1 MNNPYTAMIIP
12 GMISYMAEQ
21 PVVARREYTDDPM
34 RSAGAKRFKKNKKK
48 SRIAA
53 ASKRRNRKRT

>member
-1 MNNPYTAMIIP
+1 MNNPYTAMLIP
-12 GMISYMAEQ
+12 GIISDMAEQ
-21 PVVARREYTDDPM
+21 PVGSRREYTDDPK